1 MNEQVAPIVENSN
14 AQPLAPLV
22 ERLDPSIG
30 ELSTMMGA
38 MMTEL
43 LRRTLRGSVR
53 QIDEELQGE
62 VAQKVD
68 ATIAD
73 RLPGIEQSAAAAA
86 DKSAR
91 EAATEVA
98 FEEVHALEQRTRNR
112 SVPSSLALKP
122 ALAQPS
128 SRPPRA
134 PRLDG

>member
-1 MNEQVAPIVENSN
+1 
-14 AQPLAPLV
+14 
-22 ERLDPSIG
+22 
-30 ELSTMMGA
+30 MMGA

-73 RLPGIEQSAAAAA
+73 RLPAIEQSAAAAA
-86 DKSAR
+86 DKTAR

-98 FEEVHALEQRTRNR
+98 VEEVHALEQQRQGIRTCHR
-112 SVPSSLALKP
+112 
-122 ALAQPS
+122 
-128 SRPPRA
+128 RPH
-134 PRLDG
+134 